1 MKALLTMAL
10 AVVVISACMIAA
22 LFLKIH
28 WPTLIWTVAL
38 AAGYVLQVLALYF
51 ASKAQ
56 KTD

>member
-1 MKALLTMAL
+1 MKAYLTMTL
-10 AVVVISACMIAA
+10 AVVVIATCWIAT

-28 WPTLIWTVAL
+28 WPTLIWTAAL